1 MIESKK
7 WEYQVLTMGG
17 ALSGP
22 KDEDLEALL
31 DEWGEE
37 GWEVIFVTP
46 IENSNKVRIVGKRL
60 LANASHRQRTWPG

>member
-1 MIESKK
+1 MIEKKK

-22 KDEDLEALL
+22 KDEDLETLL

-37 GWEVIFVTP
+37 GWEVIAVNP
-46 IENSNKVRIVGKRL
+46 IENSNKVRVVGKRL
-60 LANASHRQRTWPG
+60 LASASHHQRTWPA